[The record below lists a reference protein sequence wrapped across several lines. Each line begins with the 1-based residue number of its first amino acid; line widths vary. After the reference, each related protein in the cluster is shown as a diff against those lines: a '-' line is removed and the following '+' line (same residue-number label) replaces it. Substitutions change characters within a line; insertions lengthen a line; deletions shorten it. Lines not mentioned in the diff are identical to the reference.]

1 MTQNLNNLPINIV
14 FDAEGIKTKLPILF
28 LHGFTGSSNDW
39 EFIVGNLSSG
49 YTPIFIDL
57 IGHGSSSSPPDILNY
72 SEENQIKII
81 NDLLEFLSIKEI
93 ILVGYSMGGRLA
105 LSFTINYPRKVK
117 ALVLE
122 SSSFGIEDQAV
133 RKERILSDN
142 ELAKIIENKGIIN
155 FINFWMNIPLFES
168 MQNMSSTEIEKLKK
182 RKISENNIVGLK
194 NSLIGFSQGNM
205 NYLGNSLKTVE
216 VDVFI
221 LAGELDEKYCRIA
234 EDLHRKIQNSKVK
247 IVSDCGH
254 NVHFEKPEEFLKF
267 LNGFLQN
274 IRDRK

>member
-1 MTQNLNNLPINIV
+1 MQKVLKPKFLSYFCTDLLAHQMIGNLL
-14 FDAEGIKTKLPILF
+14 
-28 LHGFTGSSNDW
+28 
-39 EFIVGNLSSG
+39 VGNLSEG

-57 IGHGSSSSPPDILNY
+57 IGHGNSSSPHEILNY
-72 SEENQIKII
+72 SEEYQIKII
-81 NDLLEFLSIKEI
+81 NNLLEFLKIKEI

-105 LSFTINYPRKVK
+105 LSFTINYPDKVK

-122 SSSFGIEDQAV
+122 SSSFGIEDQIE
-133 RKERILSDN
+133 RKERILSDAEIAN
-142 ELAKIIENKGIIN
+142 VIENKGIIN

-168 MQNMSSTEIEKLKK
+168 MKNMDPTEIEKLKK
-182 RKISENNIVGLK
+182 RKISENNIIGLK

-205 NYLGNSLKTVE
+205 TYLGDSLKTMKA
-216 VDVFI
+216 DVGI
-221 LAGELDEKYCRIA
+221 ISGELDTKYCRIA
-234 EDLHRKIQNSKVK
+234 EDLHRKIRNSEVK

-274 IRDRK
+274 ITNRKLI